1 MFTRTPLLLLL
12 VCLGWNASTAVTQ
25 DKQEKQKK
33 IAKGPTF
40 QEKIDAA
47 VARGAKWLRKKRG
60 RKADYG
66 PLPREGALHEYN
78 FPSGLT
84 ALAYYT
90 LVTAGQ
96 KPKVPALKALYRR
109 LRRRHARPATTY
121 ETAVLLMAIDS
132 RYSERATGHPRD
144 PLPPAQA
151 GRDAAKVPE
160 GCAYSKDDWKWAVH
174 LARFLVR
181 AQSGGGWR
189 YYIVNAGLSFD
200 RDVSAT
206 VFSLLGLMKISRAGY
221 AVGPRVFQD
230 ASRFLC
236 DLQEQK
242 PDLTVGEGGLARG
255 FPYGNGRTRDAVH
268 ISGGTTAAGL
278 ASLHICRLSCK
289 RLGVD
294 PDPRT
299 GAAIRD
305 ATLWLDRNWEI
316 QRNPRAH
323 HYLYCYLYA
332 LERVGSLSGKETLG
346 THPWYREGAE
356 FLLEEQKKKSGKWE
370 DTSSCSPED
379 VLGTCFAILFLK
391 RATRAVSRAVVPLPP
406 DSGRKK

>member
-1 MFTRTPLLLLL
+1 MKIRKPLLLLLL
-12 VCLGWNASTAVTQ
+12 VCLGWNASTAAAQ
-25 DKQEKQKK
+25 KKQEKND
-33 IAKGPTF
+33 KGPTF
-40 QEKIDAA
+40 QERVDKA

-60 RKADYG
+60 RKTDYG
-66 PLPREGALHEYN
+66 PLPREGALHEYS
-78 FPSGLT
+78 FPSGLS

-90 LVTAGQ
+90 LVTAGL
-96 KPKVPALKALYRR
+96 KPKSPALRNLYRR
-109 LRRRHARPATTY
+109 LQRRHARPATTY
-121 ETAVLLMAIDS
+121 ETAVLLLAIDS
-132 RYSERATGHPRD
+132 RYSETATGNPRD
-144 PLPPAQA
+144 PVPPAKT
-151 GRDAAKVPE
+151 GRDAGKVPE
-160 GCAYSKDDWKWAVH
+160 GCAYSRGDWKWAVH
-174 LARFLVR
+174 LARFLER

-206 VFSLLGLMKISRAGY
+206 VFSLLGLMKIFRAGY
-221 AVGPRVFQD
+221 AVRPRVFQD

-236 DLQEQK
+236 DLQEQM

-255 FPYGNGRTRDAVH
+255 FPYGNGRTREALHV
-268 ISGGTTAAGL
+268 SGGTTAAGL

-299 GAAIRD
+299 TTAIRD
-305 ATLWLDRNWEI
+305 ATLWLDQNWEI

-332 LERVGSLSGKETLG
+332 LERTGSLAGKETLG

-391 RATRAVSRAVVPLPP
+391 RATRAVTRAVSHLPTP
-406 DSGRKK
+406 RPRAR